1 LVLWLI
7 YVSYLM
13 VRRFASGSGMQ
24 SLAAVLAV
32 FGALDMPI
40 NYLANRLWRTQ
51 HPSPVFGGDPD
62 SGIKDPHMLAAFG
75 WNVLA
80 WAVWGLLIL
89 ALRVCVERRQQTIDH
104 AAANAALAAD

>member
-1 LVLWLI
+1 
-7 YVSYLM
+7 M
-13 VRRFASGSGMQ
+13 RT
-24 SLAAVLAV
+24 LAAVLSI

-51 HPSPVFGGDPD
+51 HPAPVFGGDPD

-80 WAVWGLLIL
+80 WAVWGLLVL
-89 ALRVCVERRQQTIDH
+89 AIRVYVERRQQSIDS
-104 AAANAALAAD
+104 AAAHAALAGD

>member
-1 LVLWLI
+1 MLWLI
-7 YVSYLM
+7 YVSYLL
-13 VRRFASGSGMQ
+13 VRRFAVGSEMQ
-24 SLAAVLAV
+24 TLAAVLAV

-62 SGIKDPHMLAAFG
+62 AGLKDPRMLAAFG

-80 WAVWGLLIL
+80 WAVWGLAIL
-89 ALRVCVERRQQTIDH
+89 AIRVYVERRQQRIDG
-104 AAANAALAAD
+104 AAQAVALAGH